1 MSNQILRNTIG
12 SLAELAN
19 QAPHLYEV
27 LGQVGSIRRRQRAS
41 RAAHAAGWLGAGLV
55 VGAGAAML
63 LSPKSGP
70 WMRSRLS
77 AEAQRLRDYVAPR
90 KNGAAGGGIEST
102 LS

>member
-1 MSNQILRNTIG
+1 MSNHVLRNTIG

-19 QAPHLYEV
+19 QAPDIYKMLN
-27 LGQVGSIRRRQRAS
+27 QVGAIRRRERAT
-41 RAAHAAGWLGAGLV
+41 RAAHAAGWMGAGLL

-70 WMRSRLS
+70 WIRRRLS
-77 AEAQRLRDYVAPR
+77 AEALRLRDYVAPQ
-90 KNGAAGGGIEST
+90 KNGAADGVIEGA

>member
-12 SLAELAN
+12 SLAELAS
-19 QAPHLYEV
+19 QAPHLYEMV
-27 LGQVGSIRRRQRAS
+27 SQVGSLRRRQRVN
-41 RAAHAAGWLGAGLV
+41 RAVRAAGWLGAGLV

-70 WMRSRLS
+70 WMRQRLS
-77 AEAQRLRDYVAPR
+77 AEALRLRDSVAPR
-90 KNGAAGGGIEST
+90 KNGAADGAMERE